1 MTENIKKII
10 EFINSLPL
18 TDEDFE
24 FNDGRGHLDFCKLMD
39 VSEIEF
45 SEKLVKLLYFG
56 AIKLTYKTKQLLEE
70 ENKNQV
76 KNIYNKIWLD
86 DLIGIETSCMYD
98 MVLNRISLRYQSDD
112 GEFVSEYSADIPI
125 NYLWDKEL
133 FDSVI
138 KDLKLQLE
146 LKKQEEE
153 RFKIEQEK
161 IWEQNRIINEKATL
175 ARLKEKYKDEM

>member
-24 FNDGRGHLDFCKLMD
+24 FNYNGSGYLDFCKLMD

-86 DLIGIETSCMYD
+86 DLIGIETSD
-98 MVLNRISLRYQSDD
+98 VVLNRISLRYQSDD
-112 GEFVSEYSADIPI
+112 GERFSEYSANIPI

-146 LKKQEEE
+146 EEE

-161 IWEQNRIINEKATL
+161 IWEQNQIINEKATL